1 MNTTIKSPLPT
12 IKARGKLIGKRLD
25 LRSLGQA
32 RRVAVQALTLTT
44 GEKGLA
50 VLFRYGAVVLFDV
63 PFEEESELLAS
74 LAPLV
79 NEGVAIM
86 ETEDL
91 EIRINPSIDEGFSGG
106 VLQIHEPSIDRLQ
119 TVAEVMAQ
127 SMVIAEYEDS
137 IATTFDRL
145 EPLAEE
151 MKSRGTTSW
160 AAGKLRRD
168 MGDTLLSLHRMVG
181 RVEVG
186 EKPEILWDHPELEP
200 LYRRLEREFEIR
212 ERNLALERKLEL
224 ISRTVE
230 TQLDLLQ
237 AKHSLRVEWYIVI
250 LIVVEI
256 LLTLYELFVRGGTD
270 GIAR

>member
-1 MNTTIKSPLPT
+1 MNATSKSTLPT
-12 IKARGKLIGKRLD
+12 VKARGRLIGKQLD

-32 RRVAVQALTLTT
+32 KRVAVQSLTLSS

-63 PFEEESELLAS
+63 PVEQEAELIAS
-74 LAPLV
+74 LTPLV
-79 NEGVAIM
+79 SESVARM
-86 ETEDL
+86 ETEEL
-91 EIRINPSIDEGFSGG
+91 EIRVDPATDEGFSGG
-106 VLQIHEPSIDRLQ
+106 ILQIHEASMDRLQ
-119 TVAEVMAQ
+119 TVAEVLAQ
-127 SMVIAEYEDS
+127 SMVLAEYEDS
-137 IATTFDRL
+137 IAATFDRV

-151 MKSRGTTSW
+151 MKYRGTTTW
-160 AAGKLRRD
+160 AAGKLRRN
-168 MGDTLLSLHRMVG
+168 MGDTLLSLYRMVG

-200 LYRRLEREFEIR
+200 LYVRLEREFEIR
-212 ERNLALERKLEL
+212 ERKLALERKLEL

-237 AKHSLRVEWYIVI
+237 AKRSLRVEWYIVV

-256 LLTLYELFVRGGTD
+256 LLTLYELFVRGG
-270 GIAR
+270 

>member
-1 MNTTIKSPLPT
+1 MQT
-12 IKARGKLIGKRLD
+12 IKARGRLIGKQLD
-25 LRSLGQA
+25 LSSLGQA
-32 RRVAVQALTLTT
+32 KRVAVQPLPLST
-44 GEKGLA
+44 GDKRLA

-63 PFEEESELLAS
+63 PVEEQTALLGS
-74 LAPLV
+74 LGPLV
-79 NEGVAIM
+79 SEGVAIM

-91 EIRINPSIDEGFSGG
+91 DIRIAPGLEEGFSGG
-106 VLQIHEPSIDRLQ
+106 ILQIQDSSNDRLQ
-119 TVAEVMAQ
+119 TIAEVLAQ
-127 SMVIAEYEDS
+127 SMVLAEYEET
-137 IATTFDRL
+137 IAATFDRV

-151 MKSRGTTSW
+151 MKHRGTTNW
-160 AAGKLRRD
+160 TPGKLRRD

-200 LYRRLEREFEIR
+200 LYVRLEREFEIR
-212 ERNLALERKLEL
+212 ERKLALERKLEL

-230 TQLDLLQ
+230 TQLQLLQ

-256 LLTLYELFVRGGTD
+256 LLTLYELFIHPG
-270 GIAR
+270 

>member
-1 MNTTIKSPLPT
+1 MESAMHT
-12 IKARGKLIGKRLD
+12 IKARGRLIAKQLD

-32 RRVAVQALTLTT
+32 KRVAVQPLALSSAD
-44 GEKGLA
+44 KGLA

-63 PFEEESELLAS
+63 PVEEEAALLAS
-74 LAPLV
+74 LTPMV
-79 NEGVAIM
+79 SEGVATI
-86 ETEDL
+86 EREDL
-91 EIRINPSIDEGFSGG
+91 DIRIVPGVDEGFSGG
-106 VLQIHEPSIDRLQ
+106 ILQIHESSIERLQ
-119 TVAEVMAQ
+119 TVAEVLAQ
-127 SMVIAEYEDS
+127 SMVLAEYEES
-137 IATTFDRL
+137 IAATFDRV

-151 MKSRGTTSW
+151 MKHRGTTNW

-186 EKPEILWDHPELEP
+186 EKPEILWDHPDLEP
-200 LYRRLEREFEIR
+200 LYVRLEREFEIR
-212 ERNLALERKLEL
+212 ERKLALERKLEL

-230 TQLDLLQ
+230 TQLQLLQ

-256 LLTLYELFVRGGTD
+256 LLTLYELFVHAG
-270 GIAR
+270 

>member
-1 MNTTIKSPLPT
+1 MNATMESAMHT
-12 IKARGKLIGKRLD
+12 IKARGKLIGKQLD

-32 RRVAVQALTLTT
+32 RRVAVQHLPLST
-44 GEKGLA
+44 GDMRLV

-63 PFEEESELLAS
+63 PIEEETALLGS
-74 LAPLV
+74 LSQLV
-79 NEGVAIM
+79 SEGVAIM

-91 EIRINPSIDEGFSGG
+91 DIRIAPGMEEGFTGG
-106 VLQIHEPSIDRLQ
+106 ILQIHESSNDRLQ
-119 TVAEVMAQ
+119 TIAEVLAQ
-127 SMVIAEYEDS
+127 SMVLAEYEET
-137 IATTFDRL
+137 IAATFDRV

-151 MKSRGTTSW
+151 MKHHGTTNW

-200 LYRRLEREFEIR
+200 LYMRLEREFEIR
-212 ERNLALERKLEL
+212 ERKLALERKLEL

-230 TQLDLLQ
+230 TQLQLLQ

-256 LLTLYELFVRGGTD
+256 LLTLYELFVHPG
-270 GIAR
+270 

>member
-1 MNTTIKSPLPT
+1 MNTSSESSVPT
-12 IKARGKLIGKRLD
+12 IKARGRLIGKRLD

-32 RRVAVQALTLTT
+32 RRVAMQSLTLSS
-44 GEKGLA
+44 GGKGLA

-63 PFEEESELLAS
+63 PAEEEGGLLVS
-74 LAPLV
+74 LVPLV
-79 NEGVAIM
+79 SEGAAIM
-86 ETEDL
+86 ETEEL
-91 EIRINPSIDEGFSGG
+91 EIRIDPSIDEGFSGG
-106 VLQIHEPSIDRLQ
+106 VLRIHEASNDRLQ

-137 IATTFDRL
+137 IASTFDRL

-151 MKSRGTTSW
+151 MKLKGTTTW

-212 ERNLALERKLEL
+212 ERNLALERKLDL
-224 ISRTVE
+224 ISRTLE

-256 LLTLYELFVRGGTD
+256 LLTLYELFARGGTN
-270 GIAR
+270 GIAH

>member
-1 MNTTIKSPLPT
+1 MESAMQT
-12 IKARGKLIGKRLD
+12 IKARGRLVGKQLD

-32 RRVAVQALTLTT
+32 KRVAVHPLTLSS
-44 GEKGLA
+44 GSNGLA

-63 PFEEESELLAS
+63 PVEEEAALLGS
-74 LAPLV
+74 LSPLV
-79 NEGVAIM
+79 IEGVAIM

-91 EIRINPSIDEGFSGG
+91 DIRVVPGMEEGFSGG
-106 VLQIHEPSIDRLQ
+106 ILQMHEASTDRLQ
-119 TVAEVMAQ
+119 TVAEVLAQ
-127 SMVIAEYEDS
+127 SMVLAEYEES
-137 IATTFDRL
+137 IAVTFDRV

-151 MKSRGTTSW
+151 MKHRGTTNW

-200 LYRRLEREFEIR
+200 LYVRLEREFEIR
-212 ERNLALERKLEL
+212 ERKLALERKLEL

-230 TQLDLLQ
+230 TQLQLLQ

-256 LLTLYELFVRGGTD
+256 LLTLYQLFLHPG
-270 GIAR
+270 

>member
-1 MNTTIKSPLPT
+1 MKSAAQT
-12 IKARGKLIGKRLD
+12 IKARGRLIGKQLD

-32 RRVAVQALTLTT
+32 KRVAVQPLTLTS

-63 PFEEESELLAS
+63 PVEQEAS
-74 LAPLV
+74 LVASLIPLV
-79 NEGVAIM
+79 SESVVRM

-91 EIRINPSIDEGFSGG
+91 EIRIVPGVDEGFSGG
-106 VLQIHEPSIDRLQ
+106 ILQLQEASTDRLQ
-119 TVAEVMAQ
+119 IIAEVLAQ
-127 SMVIAEYEDS
+127 SMVLAEYEES
-137 IATTFDRL
+137 IASTFDRV

-151 MKSRGTTSW
+151 MKHRGTTNW
-160 AAGKLRRD
+160 AGGKLRRD

-186 EKPEILWDHPELEP
+186 EKPEILWDHPELEA
-200 LYRRLEREFEIR
+200 LYVRLEREFEIR
-212 ERNLALERKLEL
+212 ERKLALERKLEL

-230 TQLDLLQ
+230 TQLELLQ

-256 LLTLYELFVRGGTD
+256 LLTLYELFLHPD
-270 GIAR
+270 

>member
-1 MNTTIKSPLPT
+1 MNATVQAVVPT
-12 IKARGKLIGKRLD
+12 LKVRGKLIGKQLD

-32 RRVAVQALTLTT
+32 KRVAVQPLTLSS
-44 GEKGLA
+44 GGAGLA

-63 PFEEESELLAS
+63 PAEEESGLLAS

-79 NEGVAIM
+79 SEGVARM

-91 EIRINPSIDEGFSGG
+91 EIHVDPSLDEGFSGG
-106 VLQIHEPSIDRLQ
+106 ILQVHESSLDRLQ
-119 TVAEVMAQ
+119 TIAEVMAQ
-127 SMVIAEYEDS
+127 SMVLAEYEDS
-137 IATTFDRL
+137 IAATFDRL

-151 MKSRGTTSW
+151 MKARGTTTW

-186 EKPEILWDHPELEP
+186 VKPEILWDHPELEP

-212 ERNLALERKLEL
+212 ERNLALERKLDL

-256 LLTLYELFVRGGTD
+256 LLTLYELFVRG
-270 GIAR
+270 

>member
-1 MNTTIKSPLPT
+1 MSEVLQSGSST
-12 IKARGKLIGKRLD
+12 IKARGKLIGKRLN

-32 RRVAVQALTLTT
+32 RRVAAQSLTLSS
-44 GEKGLA
+44 GERRLA

-63 PFEEESELLAS
+63 PVQEENGLLAS

-79 NEGVAIM
+79 DEDVARM

-91 EIRINPSIDEGFSGG
+91 EIRVDPSVAEGFSGG
-106 VLQIHEPSIDRLQ
+106 VLQIREPSLDRLQ
-119 TVAEVMAQ
+119 TIAEVMAQ
-127 SMVIAEYEDS
+127 SMVLAEYEDS
-137 IATTFDRL
+137 IAATFDRL

-151 MKSRGTTSW
+151 MRSRGTTRW
-160 AAGKLRRD
+160 VAGKLKRD

-256 LLTLYELFVRGGTD
+256 LLTLYQLFVRGE
-270 GIAR
+270 